1 MTNNQPVS
9 IDNYKGVRDFYPDEL
24 KRRRYIEDV
33 MHVTLRQFGYEEIDA
48 SIIEPAELYDAKS
61 GDELAREQSYR
72 FEDRGGRDVMLR
84 PEMTPSVARMLARR
98 QKSLPT
104 PVRWYSVA
112 NVFRYE
118 QPQKGRLR
126 EHWQLNADI
135 FGINNLLAE
144 LEIISITHKL
154 LQNFGAA
161 EDDFIIKIS
170 SRALFNAFASDVLGI
185 SDTDKRVLA
194 TLIDKK
200 NKLDPDSFSEAV
212 ADILNTEQV
221 DKLMT
226 YLSIGDVASLRET
239 FSELTESANEL
250 EKLQNE
256 LLERGIGNAI
266 FEPSLIRGLAY
277 YTGVVFEI
285 FDTSPENNRSL
296 FGGGRYNNLLD
307 MFAVE
312 SSPAVGFGAGDV
324 TIADFLDAHKLWP
337 EFLSD
342 IDVDICLLDSEKH
355 ATFAYQIAD
364 DIQELGLTT
373 RVNISGTAVGTQL
386 SRADNDGALFV
397 IVVGDNE
404 VESGDVTIKELATG
418 EETTVKKAEVV
429 DFFTTTDDEETE

>member
-1 MTNNQPVS
+1 MSNNEPVS
-9 IDNYKGVRDFYPDEL
+9 IDNYKGVRDFYPEDL
-24 KRRRYIEDV
+24 RRRRYIEDV
-33 MHVTLRQFGYEEIDA
+33 MHATLRQFGYEEIDA
-48 SIIEPAELYDAKS
+48 SVIEPAELYDAKS
-61 GDELAREQSYR
+61 GDELSQEQSYR

-135 FGINNLLAE
+135 FGIDNLLAE
-144 LEIISITHKL
+144 LEIIGVAHKL
-154 LQNFGAA
+154 LTNFGAN
-161 EDDFIIKIS
+161 EDEFVIRFS
-170 SRALFNAFASDVLGI
+170 SRRLFADFASDVLGV
-185 SDTDKRVLA
+185 DEAAKRELA

-200 NKLDPDSFSEAV
+200 NKLEASSFSEAIES
-212 ADILNTEQV
+212 ILNQDQV
-221 DKLMT
+221 DQLLT
-226 YLSIGDVASLRET
+226 YLSIGEVSTLRERFPDLDEAAT
-239 FSELTESANEL
+239 ELETLENEL
-250 EKLQNE
+250 I
-256 LLERGIGNAI
+256 ERGVGNAI
-266 FEPSLIRGLAY
+266 FEPTLIRGLAY

-296 FGGGRYNNLLD
+296 FGGGRYDNILN

-324 TIADFLDAHKLWP
+324 TIADFLDAHELWP
-337 EFLSD
+337 DFHSD
-342 IDVDICLLDSEKH
+342 IDIDICLLDPLEH
-355 ATFAYQIAD
+355 ATFAYQVAD
-364 DIQELGLTT
+364 DIQKLGLVA

-397 IVVGDNE
+397 IVIGDKE
-404 VESGDVTIKELATG
+404 VSSKEVTIKELSSG
-418 EETTVKKAEVV
+418 EETTIAKDDVAN
-429 DFFTTTDDEETE
+429 FFAVSDED